1 MRAYAAAVADP
12 RVYAAPGSAARAY
25 AAGIAWLWRLGGP
38 VGERLPRAVGFGAA
52 EEAENL
58 AADVGAGR
66 LAGAVV
72 LAGGAQTGGR
82 LRFEGGLNLHGPALR
97 LEGGGRPLVRSSA
110 GMHAA
115 ERDGV
120 LFLATT
126 PERWGSLDEA
136 WTLPVLADHLTRR
149 LARPLVALPAV
160 GCLRIDDLPG
170 TAELQLRGRARDDRA
185 MERHVR
191 RIVASVERAG
201 ARLLVAVAARA
212 LHDGEPVPTDGV
224 WPAAVAALADGVRRR
239 VLEPA
244 GHGLLH
250 LNDAARARGELDPRE
265 FLDLGEEEAGR
276 RIDAAMEWIRDR
288 LGPSRT
294 FVPPAWGCSD
304 GTLSAAAARGLTIWR
319 PPASGPLI
327 RPGGDVRETLRIG
340 IGALDGLDYSPLRHV
355 AEYGLPP
362 TVVFHGRLLDDRLA
376 SLRERRAVVAAAR
389 LARRRDL
396 ERIPRLRGVTWIG
409 AHELVERLRAHDAIE
424 VRGDEV
430 TGPPGTEAVLI
441 DEAGRRPST
450 L

>member
-1 MRAYAAAVADP
+1 MTDP

-25 AAGIAWLWRLGGP
+25 AAGIAWLWRLEGP
-38 VGERLPRAVGFGAA
+38 VGERLPGAVGFGTA
-52 EEAENL
+52 EETEDL

-72 LAGGAQTGGR
+72 LAGGAQAGGR
-82 LRFEGGLNLHGPALR
+82 LRFEGGFHLHGPALR
-97 LEGGGRPLVRSSA
+97 LEDRGRPLVHSSA
-110 GMHAA
+110 GLHAA

-126 PERWGSLDEA
+126 PKRWGSLDEA
-136 WTLPVLADHLTRR
+136 WALPVLARHLARR
-149 LARPLVALPAV
+149 LARPLVALPAI

-170 TAELQLRGRARDDRA
+170 TAELQLRGRSRDDRS

-201 ARLLVAVAARA
+201 ARLLVGVAARA
-212 LHDGEPVPTDGV
+212 LHDGEPVPTDRV

-265 FLDLGEEEAGR
+265 FLGLGEEEAGR

-288 LGPSRT
+288 LGPSRM

-304 GTLSAAAARGLTIWR
+304 GTLSAAAARDLTIWQ
-319 PPASGPLI
+319 PPAPGPLI
-327 RPGGDVRETLRIG
+327 RPGGHVHETLRIG
-340 IGALDGLDYSPLRHV
+340 LGALDRLDYSPLRHI
-355 AEYGLPP
+355 ADHGLPP
-362 TVVFHGRLLDDRLA
+362 TVVFHGRLLDDRLV
-376 SLRERRAVVAAAR
+376 SLRERRAVLATAR

-396 ERIPRLRGVTWIG
+396 ERIPRLRGITWVG
-409 AHELVERLRAHDAIE
+409 AHELLERLHAHDAIE
-424 VRGDEV
+424 FRGDVV

-441 DEAGRRPST
+441 DEVGRRP
-450 L
+450 LRL

>member
-1 MRAYAAAVADP
+1 MTDP
-12 RVYAAPGSAARAY
+12 RIYAAPGSAARAY
-25 AAGIAWLWRLGGP
+25 AAGIAWLWRLEGP
-38 VGERLPRAVGFGAA
+38 VDEQVAGAVGFGTA
-52 EEAENL
+52 EETEHL

-66 LAGAVV
+66 LAGGVV
-72 LAGGAQTGGR
+72 LAGGAEAGGR
-82 LRFEGGLNLHGPALR
+82 LSFESGFRLHGPALR
-97 LEGGGRPLVRSSA
+97 LENGGRPLVRSSA
-110 GMHAA
+110 GVHAA
-115 ERDGV
+115 ERDGM
-120 LFLATT
+120 LFLATM

-136 WTLPVLADHLTRR
+136 WALPVLARHLARR

-170 TAELQLRGRARDDRA
+170 TAELQLRGRARDDGA
-185 MERHVR
+185 MERHIR

-212 LHDGEPVPTDGV
+212 LDDGKQVPTDRV
-224 WPAAVAALADGVRRR
+224 WPVSVAALADGVRRR

-265 FLDLGEEEAGR
+265 FLGLSEEEAGR
-276 RIDAAMEWIRDR
+276 RIDEAMEWIRER

-294 FVPPAWGCSD
+294 FVPPAWGDSD
-304 GTLSAAAARGLTIWR
+304 GTLSAAAARGLTTWR
-319 PPASGPLI
+319 PPAPGPLI
-327 RPGGDVRETLRIG
+327 RPDGHVHETLRIG
-340 IGALDGLDYSPLRHV
+340 LGALDGLDYSPLRHI
-355 AEYGLPP
+355 AEHGLPP
-362 TVVFHGRLLDDRLA
+362 TVVFHGRLLDDRLG
-376 SLRERRAVVAAAR
+376 SLRERRAVLTAAR

-409 AHELVERLRAHDAIE
+409 AHELLERLHAHNAIE

-430 TGPPGTEAVLI
+430 TGPPGAEAVLI
-441 DEAGRRPST
+441 DEAGRRPLT